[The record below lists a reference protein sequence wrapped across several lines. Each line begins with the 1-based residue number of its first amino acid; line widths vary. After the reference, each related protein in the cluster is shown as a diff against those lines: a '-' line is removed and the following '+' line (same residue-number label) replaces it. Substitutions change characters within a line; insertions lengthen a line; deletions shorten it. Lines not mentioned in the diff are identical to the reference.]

1 MMLLVWLVAI
11 WLAGFGFVRWMFP
24 QPLRWS
30 LHNIFLFSLGIGAG
44 AGLASC
50 LYFLTLVLAG
60 ATFSLLPAAVG
71 VALVIALALFVFA
84 RKGVSLDWAE
94 EPAVPRYLTA
104 LFILAAALALI
115 MFLGAVAYNPHGEEG
130 AWSIWN
136 MKARFL
142 FRAGA
147 FWRDAFSSDLVF
159 THPDYPLLLP
169 GLVALCWKLAGQEST
184 NAPVAIA
191 FLFLLGTTG
200 VLVSTLGML
209 RGKTIALL
217 AGTLLLGTASFVALS
232 AALYGDVPLS
242 FYILATL
249 ALLVLQDRH
258 PEDRRFTALA
268 GLMAG
273 FAAWSR
279 NEGIIFVL
287 AVLGARAIAW
297 IRFGEGKLLA
307 PQFPRFLLG
316 LAAPLGVVIFFKL
329 RIGGLGDW
337 TAVPASTLL
346 HHLSEPAR
354 WIVLLEGL
362 VIILFNFGRFLI
374 PIFLALGLY
383 WYLVRF
389 IPLVGTGMDKRDRTG
404 LATAGIALALTL
416 AAQLLLDVLYVDNL
430 ALEISTSFER
440 IMLQLWPGALMAF
453 FLASAPLQLI
463 MAKLQEKGTKEK
475 RAHKGARRVAETR

>member
-1 MMLLVWLVAI
+1 MMLLLWLVAI
-11 WLAGFGFVRWMFP
+11 WLAGFGFIRWMFP

-30 LHNIFLFSLGIGAG
+30 LHNVFLFSLGIGAG
-44 AGLASC
+44 AGIASC
-50 LYFLTLVLAG
+50 LYFLTLVLSG
-60 ATFSLLPAAVG
+60 ATFSLLPAAGG
-71 VALVIALALFVFA
+71 VALVIALTLFLFA
-84 RKGVSLDWAE
+84 RKGALLDWAE
-94 EPAVPRYLTA
+94 GPAVPRYLTA
-104 LFILAAALALI
+104 LFVLAAALALI

-142 FRAGA
+142 LRAGT
-147 FWRDAFSSDLVF
+147 FWRDAFSSDLGF
-159 THPDYPLLLP
+159 TRPDYPLLLP

-200 VLVSTLGML
+200 VLVSALGVL
-209 RGKTIALL
+209 RGKILALL

-249 ALLVLQDRH
+249 ALLCLQDRH
-258 PEDRRFTALA
+258 PEDMRFTGLA

-273 FAAWSR
+273 FAAWTR

-287 AVLGARAIAW
+287 AVLVARAIAL

-307 PQFPRFLLG
+307 RQFLRLLLG

-337 TAVPASTLL
+337 MAVPGSTILR
-346 HHLSEPAR
+346 HLSEPAR

-362 VIILFNFGRFLI
+362 VVILFNFGRFLI

-383 WYLVRF
+383 WYLVR
-389 IPLVGTGMDKRDRTG
+389 LRVDTRDRTA

-416 AAQLLLDVLYVDNL
+416 AVQLVMDILYVDNL
-430 ALEISTSFER
+430 GVEIGTAFER
-440 IMLQLWPGALMAF
+440 ILLQLWPGALLVF

-463 MAKLQEKGTKEK
+463 APKPLEKGSKEK
-475 RAHKGARRVAETR
+475 RAHKGARRVVETR